1 MLGGNLHAGME
12 CRFHSNMQMTH
23 STNSLIYIAIHV
35 HIVPDDGFTEIQTK
49 ISKRVAAKSSHQ
61 KFPFLQLEL
70 VQLQY

>member
-1 MLGGNLHAGME
+1 
-12 CRFHSNMQMTH
+12 MQMTH